1 MRKDIREPYRI
12 LASFS
17 NKLEVSVSAE
27 NGRRKAPC
35 RPELLALPVKRRGS
49 GRRQDGDCGVG
60 VGEPPPPPPR
70 ARDPANK
77 AEQCCWIE
85 VGWVPRP
92 ESRLDLSTMCP
103 DF

>member
-1 MRKDIREPYRI
+1 MRKGVREPYGI

-17 NKLEVSVSAE
+17 NKPEVSVSAE
-27 NGRRKAPC
+27 NGGRMAPG
-35 RPELLALPVKRRGS
+35 RPESLALPVKRRGS

-60 VGEPPPPPPR
+60 VGEPPTC
-70 ARDPANK
+70 ARDPAHK
-77 AEQCCWIE
+77 AERCCWIE